1 MKKQKG
7 KILLLLLII
16 ILLIAVGIGVFF
28 LIKHQ
33 ASNRAIEKKIE
44 KKKEQIE
51 TAFAFLN
58 SYLVEHLPKDYDK
71 EKAKRTLQEF
81 KEAIYDGKAKAD
93 ATIIPYVKEMLA
105 DGKVTKE
112 EADEFFKRI
121 KACY

>member
-1 MKKQKG
+1 MKKQQG

-28 LIKHQ
+28 LIKRQ
-33 ASNRAIEKKIE
+33 ASNRAIE

-93 ATIIPYVKEMLA
+93 ATLIPYVKEMLA